1 MKNFSILLL
10 LIILSSQ
17 IGFAQEKKVVK
28 TKESR
33 FLGLNWY
40 MEKYEDG
47 TKSYAFSSPEEPKPE
62 FSRKSTKFQSGM
74 ETDLGINIWAPSD
87 DIPRMKPWGSWNVGL
102 NYVSTYHASKN
113 FQLKTGLGVSWYN
126 FKLED
131 RDIFIDRTPEGLEF
145 NEFTDGEGTKSK
157 ISASFANLTLV
168 PTLLTNNGKV
178 RIGIGGF
185 AGFRIGGRGKFVY
198 DSSSTGNSEKIFTKS
213 NMYVNNFR
221 YGPRA
226 EIGIGDVN
234 LYFNYD
240 ANSLFETGKG
250 PDVNAFSFGLIFK

>member
-1 MKNFSILLL
+1 MKNFSSLLL
-10 LIILSSQ
+10 LLALTSQ
-17 IGFAQEKKVVK
+17 LALAQEKKVVS

-47 TKSYAFSSPEEPKPE
+47 TKSYAFSSPDQPMPELNRKP
-62 FSRKSTKFQSGM
+62 SKFRSGLQ
-74 ETDLGINIWAPSD
+74 TDLGINSWAPTEN
-87 DIPRMKPWGSWNVGL
+87 IPQVKAWGSWNVGL
-102 NYVSTYHASKN
+102 NYAGTYLASKN
-113 FQLKTGLGVSWYN
+113 FHLKSGIGVSWYN
-126 FKLED
+126 FKLDD
-131 RDIFIDRTPEGLEF
+131 RDLFIDRTADGLVFSEFSEGI
-145 NEFTDGEGTKSK
+145 GTKSK
-157 ISASFANLTLV
+157 LSASFANLTLI

-178 RIGIGGF
+178 RFGLGGF
-185 AGFRIGGRGKFVY
+185 AGLRIGGRGKFVY
-198 DSSSTGNSEKIFTKS
+198 DDSDGNQEKIFTKS
-213 NMYVNNFR
+213 PMYVNNFR

-250 PDVNAFSFGLIFK
+250 PDVHALSFGLIFK

>member
-1 MKNFSILLL
+1 MKNFSSLLL
-10 LIILSSQ
+10 LIALTSQ
-17 IGFAQEKKVVK
+17 FALAQEKTVVK

-40 MEKYEDG
+40 MEKYDDG
-47 TKSYAFSSPEEPKPE
+47 TKSYAFSTPDEPKPE

-74 ETDLGINIWAPSD
+74 ETDLGINIWAPTD
-87 DIPRMKPWGSWNVGL
+87 NIPQVKPWGSWNVGL
-102 NYVSTYHASKN
+102 NYVGNYRASKN
-113 FQLKTGLGVSWYN
+113 FHLKTGIGVSWYN

-131 RDIFIDRTPEGLEF
+131 RKLFIDRTADGLVF
-145 NEFTDGEGTKSK
+145 NEFTEGVGTKSK
-157 ISASFANLTLV
+157 LSASFANLTLV
-168 PTLLTNNGKV
+168 PTVLTNNGKV
-178 RIGIGGF
+178 RIGVGGF
-185 AGFRIGGRGKFVY
+185 AGLRIGGRGKFVY
-198 DSSSTGNSEKIFTKS
+198 DDLDGNKEKIFTKS
-213 NMYVNNFR
+213 NMYVSNLR

-226 EIGIGDVN
+226 EIGIGDVD